1 MKGKVKQFM
10 VLGMGLFGSSLA
22 KALHELGHEVLAV
35 DADADLVEA
44 IAPYVTQAVQID
56 ATDEAALQE
65 LGCAQFRRRGRLH
78 RQKTCATAS
87 SSA

>member
-1 MKGKVKQFM
+1 MKGKTKQFM

-22 KALHELGHEVLAV
+22 KALHDLGHEVLAV

-44 IAPYVTQAVQID
+44 IAPHVTQAVQID

-65 LGCAQFRRRGRLH
+65 LGVRNFDAVIVSIGKNLRDSILVCV
-78 RQKTCATAS
+78 
-87 SSA
+87 